1 MTYRPVDEPAEVTT
15 LKLPRRALL
24 PGFYWALFNVPT
36 GLMRTF
42 SGGFLCQ
49 EKQHLPFDMDR
60 NLSPALLKALYGL
73 EGRTKQL
80 GHLALSLS
88 KSASD
93 IRELR
98 SVH

>member
-1 MTYRPVDEPAEVTT
+1 MTYRPVDKPAEMPA

-24 PGFYWALFNVPT
+24 PCFYRAVFNIPA

-60 NLSPALLKALYGL
+60 NLSPALLKALYSL
-73 EGRTKQL
+73 EGCTEQL
-80 GHLALSLS
+80 GHLTLRLSEY
-88 KSASD
+88 ASD
-93 IRELR
+93 IRELPC
-98 SVH
+98 VH